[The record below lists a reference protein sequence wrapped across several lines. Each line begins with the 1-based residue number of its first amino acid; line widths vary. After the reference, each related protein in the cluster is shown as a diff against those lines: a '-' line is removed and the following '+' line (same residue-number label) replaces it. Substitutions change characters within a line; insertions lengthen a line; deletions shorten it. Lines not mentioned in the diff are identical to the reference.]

1 MKLNI
6 GDSVIFMDSNLRG
19 KITCLTPRVEVE
31 LEDGFVIQA
40 YPGEFFVVNPA
51 EVEKLE
57 QISPKGGTSKNQ
69 APASK
74 QSSQKGPQ
82 AKHLT
87 IDLHIEA
94 IPSGHKVPKGAQ
106 LPFQLDYFRQILRAN
121 LKHRGMKIS
130 FVHGVGDG
138 ILKDAIR
145 RELDEVFALKC
156 TYLPGAAGVTVVTI
170 R

>member
-1 MKLNI
+1 MKEKLNI
-6 GDSVIFMDSNLRG
+6 GDSVIFMDSDLRG
-19 KITCLTPRVEVE
+19 KIISVSPKTEVE

-40 YPGEFFVVNPA
+40 YPGEFFVVDPS
-51 EVEKLE
+51 EVKKLE
-57 QISPKGGTSKNQ
+57 QISSVQKSKEHKSATSSSK
-69 APASK
+69 APLN
-74 QSSQKGPQ
+74 
-82 AKHLT
+82 KHIT

-94 IPSGHKVPKGAQ
+94 IPSGKKTPQGTQ
-106 LPFQLDYFRQILRAN
+106 LPFQLDYFRRVLRSH

-145 RELDEVFALKC
+145 KELDEVFALKC